1 MYELQMTTK
10 FEKDLKLIKKQ
21 GKDIDKLF
29 IVVETLQK
37 GQELEPKYKDHN
49 LIGNYKGYRE
59 CHIEPD
65 LLLIYYKDNN
75 KLILTLV
82 RTGSHSNLF

>member
-21 GKDIDKLF
+21 GKNIDKLF
-29 IVVETLQK
+29 IVVDTLLK
-37 GQELEPKYKDHN
+37 GLELEPKYRDHS

-59 CHIEPD
+59 CHVEPD